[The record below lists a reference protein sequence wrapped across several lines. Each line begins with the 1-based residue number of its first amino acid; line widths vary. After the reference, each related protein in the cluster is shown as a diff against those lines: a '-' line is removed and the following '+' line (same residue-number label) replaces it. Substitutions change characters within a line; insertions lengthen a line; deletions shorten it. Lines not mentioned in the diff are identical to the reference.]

1 MLLALDVGNTHILCG
16 VFDGETLALR
26 FRYAT
31 HPMGTADQ
39 FGIFLRNILQA
50 NGLSHDRITAVAVAS
65 VVPGVNFTL
74 RHAIKQYFG
83 SAEFFNLQAGVKTG
97 LNVKYKN
104 PAEVGADRI
113 ANAIGAVKTFPQ
125 QNMIIIDMGT
135 ATTFC
140 AVNKKADYLGGTI
153 LPGMR
158 VAMESLKS
166 NTAKLPDVD
175 IDAHDV
181 YLGQTTRESI
191 QKGLFFGQ
199 LGALREIVGGL
210 KREQFGTEDVTV
222 IGTGGFSQLF
232 KDHGIFDVILPD
244 LVLQG
249 LRIAYLNNS
258 EKTGC

>member
-1 MLLALDVGNTHILCG
+1 MLLALDIGNTHILCG
-16 VFDGETLALR
+16 VFDGENLALR

-50 NGLSHDRITAVAVAS
+50 NGLSHDRVTAVAVSS
-65 VVPGVNFTL
+65 VVPGVNFTV
-74 RHAIKQYFG
+74 RHAIKQYF
-83 SAEFFNLQAGVKTG
+83 AAADFFILQAGAKTG
-97 LNVKYKN
+97 LNIKYKN

-113 ANAIGAVKTFPQ
+113 ANAIGAVRAFPQ
-125 QNMIIIDMGT
+125 KNMIIIDMGT

-140 AVNKKADYLGGTI
+140 VISKKADYLGGTI

-175 IDAHDV
+175 IEAQET

-210 KREQFGTEDVTV
+210 KREQFGREDVMV

-232 KDHGIFDVILPD
+232 KDDGIFDVILPD

-249 LRIAYLNNS
+249 LQVAYLNNAS
-258 EKTGC
+258 AAAA